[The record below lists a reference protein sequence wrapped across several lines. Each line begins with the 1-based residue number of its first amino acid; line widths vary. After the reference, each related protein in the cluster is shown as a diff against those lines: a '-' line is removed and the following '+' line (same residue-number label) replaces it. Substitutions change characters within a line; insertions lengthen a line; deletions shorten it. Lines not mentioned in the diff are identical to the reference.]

1 MVDKLLSGEVRN
13 NTEYCMTPNGA
24 FFRKDIKGFLPE
36 LMEQIYNDRVKYK
49 KLLLQAEQEY
59 EDTKNPALLKDISK
73 YNNIQMQRRYH

>member
-1 MVDKLLSGEVRN
+1 MDKLLSGEVRN

-49 KLLLQAEQEY
+49 KLLLQAEQGMRIPR
-59 EDTKNPALLKDISK
+59 TLRTQGH
-73 YNNIQMQRRYH
+73 IQV